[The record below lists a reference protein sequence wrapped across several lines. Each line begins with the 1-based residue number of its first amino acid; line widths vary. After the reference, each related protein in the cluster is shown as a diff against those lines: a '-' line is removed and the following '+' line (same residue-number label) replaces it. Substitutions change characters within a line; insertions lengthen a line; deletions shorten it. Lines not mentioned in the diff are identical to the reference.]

1 MSGEV
6 WFMVVA
12 AVASVVGVA
21 WLTHGPRERRGVMG
35 WRLTAACW
43 LTVGVL
49 AVAALGWR
57 GAEWLV
63 GGEGRGG

>member
-1 MSGEV
+1 MSG
-6 WFMVVA
+6 
-12 AVASVVGVA
+12 
-21 WLTHGPRERRGVMG
+21 LG
-35 WRLTAACW
+35 WRVTAAAW